1 MIEMHILKSKAGIE
15 NCFELNFRYDD
26 YYPGHIEEA
35 DKWSCY
41 QYYTWLFKKH
51 GVFAADSKGKELI
64 YSIQWECKL
73 SDIPFTMIYDE
84 DYDMVHFSVD
94 EEHISDIPD
103 IAAELIRLI
112 EIEAGAQCP

>member
-1 MIEMHILKSKAGIE
+1 
-15 NCFELNFRYDD
+15 
-26 YYPGHIEEA
+26 
-35 DKWSCY
+35 
-41 QYYTWLFKKH
+41 
-51 GVFAADSKGKELI
+51 
-64 YSIQWECKL
+64 
-73 SDIPFTMIYDE
+73 MIYDE